1 MTQQNGHTNWRQ
13 MMSRGTP
20 EDDLDTYM
28 DRQRQQEAEYLAELE
43 VAEDTALC
51 VCDVIEKL
59 KHNYID
65 LQSTVDLDFSQ
76 GTVNI
81 TIDLSE
87 VELEVFAEYLRNT
100 ASKYV
105 CEKVAK
111 VIE

>member
-1 MTQQNGHTNWRQ
+1 
-13 MMSRGTP
+13 MSRGTP

-65 LQSTVDLDFSQ
+65 LQS